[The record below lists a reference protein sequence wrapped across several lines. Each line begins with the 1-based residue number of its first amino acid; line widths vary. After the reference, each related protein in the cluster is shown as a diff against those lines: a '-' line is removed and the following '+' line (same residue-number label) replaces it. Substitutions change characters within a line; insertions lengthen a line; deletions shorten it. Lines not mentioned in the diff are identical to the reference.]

1 MNTARTFEVG
11 DRVRVTRGATSWLGA
26 RGVMVARSTEFAA
39 PGHMDW
45 WVRVNLGSVR
55 ETRELLVSEDEIT
68 PLTALELLAEIRGI
82 T

>member
-1 MNTARTFEVG
+1 
-11 DRVRVTRGATSWLGA
+11 
-26 RGVMVARSTEFAA
+26 MVARSTEFAA